1 MRDQIDNTKN
11 NYKAVMLGGKHFDTI
26 TEAAR
31 YCGISLPAMSRRIER
46 EDINDPK
53 ILRKPRQVLIDGKPA
68 KIIAWAKKY
77 NLSLNKVEKYIKEHG
92 NSATSKELI
101 ANCKPG
107 YDYVYNGKHYTSQKE
122 FARLHNINYH
132 TLRSRIR
139 YARQH
144 KKKNRDMLR
153 KSDHSKQAKPI
164 KIFNLYFKSVYQA
177 GNFFGINMQNIVG
190 YYGRDW
196 HKWPAAKLNKMRKVM
211 ENKGLTNNC

>member
-1 MRDQIDNTKN
+1 MRDQIDNTKS
-11 NYKAVMLGGKHFDTI
+11 NYKAVTLGGKHFGTI

-53 ILRKPRQVLIDGKPA
+53 ILRKPRQVLIDGKPV
-68 KIIAWAKKY
+68 KIIAWTKKH
-77 NLSLNKVEKYIKEHG
+77 NLSLNKIKKYIKEHG

-107 YDYVYNGKHYTSQKE
+107 YDYVYNGKHYTSQRE
-122 FARLHNINYH
+122 FARLHNIDYH

-139 YARQH
+139 YAKQH
-144 KKKNRDMLR
+144 KTKKRDMLR
-153 KSDHSKQAKPI
+153 KSDHSKKAKPI

-177 GNFFGINMQNIVG
+177 GKFFGINMQNIVG

-196 HKWPAAKLNKMRKVM
+196 HKWPASKLDKMRKVM
-211 ENKGLTNNC
+211 ENKGFDQ